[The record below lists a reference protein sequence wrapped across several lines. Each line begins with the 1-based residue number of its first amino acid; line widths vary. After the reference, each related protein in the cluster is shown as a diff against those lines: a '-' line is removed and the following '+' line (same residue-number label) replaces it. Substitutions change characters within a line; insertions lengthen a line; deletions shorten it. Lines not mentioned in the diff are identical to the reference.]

1 MIFEERQI
9 EKNNFS
15 SRAIFLFIL
24 VGVSFLAV
32 LFQVFALQ
40 VSSYSSY
47 ELAALKNKNYAV
59 PIQPLRGEIL
69 DRKGRT
75 IVRNEP
81 TFDLIT
87 QPDLIDNPE
96 SFLKLIKP
104 VIYLSETEEAQYLKK
119 FKQKAFVNKELV
131 LKKNLTEEEIARFNV
146 RSFNFKNAFID
157 KRYRRISEHPK
168 VFSHVLGYTSK
179 SDNQYDLSM
188 DIPRSH
194 WADAELTYASGLIQG
209 KTGLE
214 ETYNQHLLGK
224 HGTRIYEINSRGR
237 LVKTLEYN
245 SPEKGLDLY
254 THLDIEA
261 QISAAK
267 ALGDRKGAV
276 VAIDLQSGGIN
287 VLYSAP
293 NYSINKL
300 SNGISI
306 EEFQG
311 LIQDPDKPFFNRALQ
326 GRYPPASTIKPAI
339 GMFGLTNKLINWREE
354 IDDPGFFTLP
364 ENGRIY
370 RGWKKGGHNNVNL
383 KKALMVSSNTYFF
396 KLAYQSDIKD
406 LASYFSLFGFGNKVC
421 RDCFDEDAAFVP
433 SPEWKYK
440 NFNVPWFT
448 GDTVNIGVG
457 QGYLVAT
464 PMQLANYISIL
475 ANKGNLLS
483 PSIVKVDGQNL
494 DINKN
499 QKVALSN
506 QDWAKM
512 HDALTAVIENDFGT
526 ARSIRNLKNFQVA
539 GKSGT
544 AELVSLDSKEAYLEV
559 RDTELLR
566 DHSIIIA
573 FGPMPNPQ
581 YAVSV
586 VIENG
591 ESGGAVAGPVA
602 IEVLKSLLNEQ

>member
-1 MIFEERQI
+1 MIFEERQV

-15 SRAIFLFIL
+15 SRAVFLFTL
-24 VGVSFLAV
+24 VGACFLAV

-40 VSSYSSY
+40 VSSYTSY
-47 ELAALKNKNYAV
+47 ELAALNNKNYAV

-69 DRKGRT
+69 DRNGLV

-87 QPDLIDNPE
+87 QPDLINQPE
-96 SFLKLIKP
+96 LFLELIKP
-104 VIYLSETEEAQYLKK
+104 VIYLSETEEAAYLKK
-119 FKQKAFVNKELV
+119 FKEKAFVNKELV
-131 LKKNLTEEEIARFNV
+131 LKRNLSAEEIARFNV

-157 KRYRRISEHPK
+157 KRHRRISEYPQI
-168 VFSHVLGYTSK
+168 FSHVLGYTSR

-194 WADAELTYASGLIQG
+194 WADAELTYANGLIHG

-214 ETYNQHLLGK
+214 ETYNNYLLGT

-237 LVKTLEYN
+237 LVKTLGYDP
-245 SPEKGLDLY
+245 PEEGLDLH

-300 SNGISI
+300 SNGMSVK
-306 EEFQG
+306 EFQD

-339 GMFGLTNKLINWREE
+339 GMFGLSNNLINWKEE
-354 IDDPGFFTLP
+354 VDDPGFFTLP

-370 RGWKKGGHNNVNL
+370 RGWREGGHKNVNL

-406 LASYFSLFGFGNKVC
+406 LSSYFSLFGFGNRVC
-421 RDCFDEDAAFVP
+421 EDCFDEDPAFVP

-475 ANKGNLLS
+475 ANKGSLPA
-483 PSIVKVDGQNL
+483 PSIVMVEDKKLKRSKSQGVT
-494 DINKN
+494 
-499 QKVALSN
+499 LS
-506 QDWAKM
+506 QEDWAKM
-512 HDALTAVIENDFGT
+512 HNALTGVIENDFGT

-544 AELVSLDSKEAYLEV
+544 AELVSLDSKEAYIEV

-573 FGPMPNPQ
+573 FGPMPNPK

>member
-1 MIFEERQI
+1 MIFEERQV

-15 SRAIFLFIL
+15 SRAVFLFTL
-24 VGVSFLAV
+24 VGACFLAV

-40 VSSYSSY
+40 VSSYTSY
-47 ELAALKNKNYAV
+47 ELAALNNKNYAV

-69 DRKGRT
+69 DRNGLA

-87 QPDLIDNPE
+87 QPDLINKPE
-96 SFLKLIKP
+96 LFLELIKP
-104 VIYLSETEEAQYLKK
+104 VIHLSETEEAAYLKK
-119 FKQKAFVNKELV
+119 FKEKAFVNKELV
-131 LKKNLTEEEIARFNV
+131 LKKNLSSEEIARFNV

-157 KRYRRISEHPK
+157 KRHRRISEYPQI
-168 VFSHVLGYTSK
+168 FSHVLGYTSR

-194 WADAELTYASGLIQG
+194 WADAELTYANGLIHG

-214 ETYNQHLLGK
+214 ETYNNYLLGT

-237 LVKTLEYN
+237 LVKTLGYDP
-245 SPEKGLDLY
+245 PEKGLDLH

-300 SNGISI
+300 SNGISVK
-306 EEFQG
+306 EFQD

-339 GMFGLTNKLINWREE
+339 GMFGLSNNLINWKEE
-354 IDDPGFFTLP
+354 VDDPGFFTLP

-370 RGWKKGGHNNVNL
+370 RGWREGGHKNVNL

-406 LASYFSLFGFGNKVC
+406 LSSYFSLFGFGNRVC
-421 RDCFDEDAAFVP
+421 EDCFDEDPAFVP

-475 ANKGNLLS
+475 ANKGSLPA
-483 PSIVKVDGQNL
+483 PSIVMVEDKKLKSSKSQGVT
-494 DINKN
+494 
-499 QKVALSN
+499 LS
-506 QDWAKM
+506 QEDWTKM
-512 HDALTAVIENDFGT
+512 HNALTAVIENDFGT

-544 AELVSLDSKEAYLEV
+544 AELVSLDSKEAYMEV

-573 FGPMPNPQ
+573 FGPMPNPK

>member
-1 MIFEERQI
+1 MIFEERQV

-15 SRAIFLFIL
+15 SRAIFLFVL
-24 VGVSFLAV
+24 VGACFVAV

-40 VSSYSSY
+40 VSSYNSY
-47 ELAALKNKNYAV
+47 ELAALNNKNYAV

-69 DRKGRT
+69 DRKGFA

-87 QPDLIDNPE
+87 KPDLIEQPE
-96 SFLKLIKP
+96 LFLELIKP
-104 VIYLSETEEAQYLKK
+104 VIFLSEIEEAAYLKK
-119 FKQKAFVNKELV
+119 FKEKAFVNKELV
-131 LKKNLTEEEIARFNV
+131 LKKNLTAEEIARFNV
-146 RSFNFKNAFID
+146 RSFKFKNAFID
-157 KRYRRISEHPK
+157 KRHRRISKYPQI
-168 VFSHVLGYTSK
+168 FSHVLGYTSR
-179 SDNQYDLSM
+179 SDSQYDLSM

-194 WADAELTYASGLIQG
+194 WADAELTYANGLIQG

-214 ETYNQHLLGK
+214 ETYNDHLLGT
-224 HGTRIYEINSRGR
+224 HGKRIYEINSRGR
-237 LVKTLEYN
+237 LVKTLGYHP
-245 SPEKGLDLY
+245 PENGLDLH

-267 ALGDRKGAV
+267 GLGNRKGAV
-276 VAIDLQSGGIN
+276 VAIDLKSGGIN

-300 SNGISI
+300 SNGMSVK
-306 EEFQG
+306 EFQD

-339 GMFGLTNKLINWREE
+339 GMFGLSNNLINWNEE

-370 RGWKKGGHNNVNL
+370 RGWKKGGHKNVNL

-406 LASYFSLFGFGNKVC
+406 LASYFSLFGFGSRVC
-421 RDCFDEDAAFVP
+421 RDCFDEDPAFVP

-440 NFNVPWFT
+440 NFNIPWFT

-464 PMQLANYISIL
+464 PIQLANYISIL
-475 ANKGNLLS
+475 ANKGSLPQPTVMKITDKNLEARSKNATLS
-483 PSIVKVDGQNL
+483 KE
-494 DINKN
+494 
-499 QKVALSN
+499 
-506 QDWAKM
+506 DWAKM
-512 HDALTAVIENDFGT
+512 HNALTAVIESDFGT

-602 IEVLKSLLNEQ
+602 IEVLKSLLNE

>member
-1 MIFEERQI
+1 MIFEERQV

-15 SRAIFLFIL
+15 SRAIFLFTL
-24 VGVSFLAV
+24 VGACFLAV

-40 VSSYSSY
+40 VSSYTSY
-47 ELAALKNKNYAV
+47 ELAALNNKNYAV

-69 DRKGRT
+69 DRNGLV

-87 QPDLIDNPE
+87 QPDLINQPE
-96 SFLKLIKP
+96 LFLELIKP
-104 VIYLSETEEAQYLKK
+104 VIYLSETEEAAYLKK
-119 FKQKAFVNKELV
+119 FSEKAFVNKELV
-131 LKKNLTEEEIARFNV
+131 LKRNLSAEEIARFNV

-157 KRYRRISEHPK
+157 KRHRRVSEYPK
-168 VFSHVLGYTSK
+168 IFSHVLGYTSR

-194 WADAELTYASGLIQG
+194 WADAELTYANGLIHG

-214 ETYNQHLLGK
+214 ETYNNYLLGT

-237 LVKTLEYN
+237 LVKTLGYD
-245 SPEKGLDLY
+245 SPEKGLDLH

-300 SNGISI
+300 SNGMSVK
-306 EEFQG
+306 EFQD

-339 GMFGLTNKLINWREE
+339 GMFGLSNNLINWKEE
-354 IDDPGFFTLP
+354 VDDPGFFTLP

-370 RGWKKGGHNNVNL
+370 RGWREGGHKNVNL

-406 LASYFSLFGFGNKVC
+406 LSSYFSLFGFGNKVC
-421 RDCFDEDAAFVP
+421 EDCFDEDPAFVP

-475 ANKGNLLS
+475 ANKGSLPA
-483 PSIVKVDGQNL
+483 PSIVMVEDKKLKSSKSQGVT
-494 DINKN
+494 
-499 QKVALSN
+499 LS
-506 QDWAKM
+506 QEDWTKM
-512 HDALTAVIENDFGT
+512 HNALTAVIENDFGT

-544 AELVSLDSKEAYLEV
+544 AELVSLDSKEAYMEV

-573 FGPMPNPQ
+573 FGPMPNPK

>member
-1 MIFEERQI
+1 MIFEERQV

-15 SRAIFLFIL
+15 SRAIFLFLL
-24 VGVSFLAV
+24 VGVCFLAV

-40 VSSYSSY
+40 VSSYNSY
-47 ELAALKNKNYAV
+47 ELAALNNKNYAV

-69 DRKGRT
+69 DRKGFA
-75 IVRNEP
+75 IVRNQP

-87 QPDLIDNPE
+87 KPDLIEQPE
-96 SFLKLIKP
+96 LFLELIKP
-104 VIYLSETEEAQYLKK
+104 VIFLSEIEEAAYLKK
-119 FKQKAFVNKELV
+119 FKEKAFVNKELV
-131 LKKNLTEEEIARFNV
+131 LKKNLTAEEIARFNV
-146 RSFNFKNAFID
+146 RSFKFKNAFID
-157 KRYRRISEHPK
+157 KRHRRISEYPQI
-168 VFSHVLGYTSK
+168 FSHVLGYTSR

-194 WADAELTYASGLIQG
+194 WADAELTYANGLIQG

-214 ETYNQHLLGK
+214 ETYNDHLLGT
-224 HGTRIYEINSRGR
+224 HGKRIYEINSRGR
-237 LVKTLEYN
+237 LVKTLGYHP
-245 SPEKGLDLY
+245 PENGLDLH

-267 ALGDRKGAV
+267 GLGNRKGAV
-276 VAIDLQSGGIN
+276 VAIDLKSGGIN

-300 SNGISI
+300 SNGMSVK
-306 EEFQG
+306 EFQD

-339 GMFGLTNKLINWREE
+339 GMFGLSNNLINWNEE

-370 RGWKKGGHNNVNL
+370 RGWKKGGHKNVNL

-406 LASYFSLFGFGNKVC
+406 LASYFSLFGFGSRVC
-421 RDCFDEDAAFVP
+421 RDCFDEDPAFVP

-440 NFNVPWFT
+440 NFNIPWFT

-464 PMQLANYISIL
+464 PIQLANYISIL
-475 ANKGNLLS
+475 ANKGSLPQPTVMKITDKNLEARSKNATLS
-483 PSIVKVDGQNL
+483 KE
-494 DINKN
+494 
-499 QKVALSN
+499 
-506 QDWAKM
+506 DWAKM
-512 HDALTAVIENDFGT
+512 HNALTAVIESDFGT

-539 GKSGT
+539 GK
-544 AELVSLDSKEAYLEV
+544 
-559 RDTELLR
+559 
-566 DHSIIIA
+566 
-573 FGPMPNPQ
+573 
-581 YAVSV
+581 
-586 VIENG
+586 
-591 ESGGAVAGPVA
+591 
-602 IEVLKSLLNEQ
+602 

>member
-104 VIYLSETEEAQYLKK
+104 VIYLSETEEVQYLKK

-146 RSFNFKNAFID
+146 RSFDFKNAFID

-168 VFSHVLGYTSK
+168 VFSHVLGYTSR

>member
-1 MIFEERQI
+1 MIFEERQV

-15 SRAIFLFIL
+15 SRAIFLFVL
-24 VGVSFLAV
+24 VGACFVAV

-40 VSSYSSY
+40 VSSYNSY
-47 ELAALKNKNYAV
+47 ELAALNNKNYAV

-69 DRKGRT
+69 DRKGFA

-87 QPDLIDNPE
+87 KPDLIEQPE
-96 SFLKLIKP
+96 LFLELIKP
-104 VIYLSETEEAQYLKK
+104 VIFLSEIEEAAYLKK
-119 FKQKAFVNKELV
+119 FKEKAFVNKELV
-131 LKKNLTEEEIARFNV
+131 LKKNLTAEEIARFNV

-157 KRYRRISEHPK
+157 KRHRRISEYPQI
-168 VFSHVLGYTSK
+168 FSHVLGYTSR

-194 WADAELTYASGLIQG
+194 WADAELTYANGLIQG

-214 ETYNQHLLGK
+214 ETYNDHLLGT
-224 HGTRIYEINSRGR
+224 HGKRIYEINSRGR
-237 LVKTLEYN
+237 LVKTVGYHP
-245 SPEKGLDLY
+245 PENGLDLH

-267 ALGDRKGAV
+267 GLGNRKGAV
-276 VAIDLQSGGIN
+276 VAIDLKSGGIN

-300 SNGISI
+300 SNGMSVK
-306 EEFQG
+306 EFQD

-339 GMFGLTNKLINWREE
+339 GMFGLSNNLINWSEE

-370 RGWKKGGHNNVNL
+370 RGWKKGGHKNVNL

-406 LASYFSLFGFGNKVC
+406 LASYFSLFGFGSRVC
-421 RDCFDEDAAFVP
+421 RDCFDEDPAFVP

-440 NFNVPWFT
+440 NFNIPWFT

-457 QGYLVAT
+457 QGYAT
-464 PMQLANYISIL
+464 IL
-475 ANKGNLLS
+475 ER
-483 PSIVKVDGQNL
+483 V
-494 DINKN
+494 
-499 QKVALSN
+499 
-506 QDWAKM
+506 
-512 HDALTAVIENDFGT
+512 
-526 ARSIRNLKNFQVA
+526 
-539 GKSGT
+539 
-544 AELVSLDSKEAYLEV
+544 
-559 RDTELLR
+559 
-566 DHSIIIA
+566 
-573 FGPMPNPQ
+573 
-581 YAVSV
+581 
-586 VIENG
+586 
-591 ESGGAVAGPVA
+591 
-602 IEVLKSLLNEQ
+602 

>member
-15 SRAIFLFIL
+15 SRAIFLFML
-24 VGVSFLAV
+24 LGACFLAV

-40 VSSYSSY
+40 VSSYNSY
-47 ELAALKNKNYAV
+47 ELAALNNKNYAV

-69 DRKGRT
+69 DRKGFAL
-75 IVRNEP
+75 VRNEP

-87 QPDLIDNPE
+87 KPDLIKQPE
-96 SFLKLIKP
+96 LFLELIKP
-104 VIYLSETEEAQYLKK
+104 VIYLSEIEEAAYLKK
-119 FKQKAFVNKELV
+119 FQEKAFVNKELV
-131 LKKNLTEEEIARFNV
+131 LKKNLTAKEIARFSV
-146 RSFNFKNAFID
+146 RSFNFKNVFIG
-157 KRYRRISEHPK
+157 KRHRRISGYPQI
-168 VFSHVLGYTSK
+168 FSHVLGYTSR

-194 WADAELTYASGLIQG
+194 WADAELTYANGLIQG

-214 ETYNQHLLGK
+214 ETYDDHLLGA
-224 HGTRIYEINSRGR
+224 HGERIYEINSRGR
-237 LVKTLEYN
+237 LVKTLEYKP
-245 SPEKGLDLY
+245 PENGLDLH

-267 ALGDRKGAV
+267 GLGNRKGAV
-276 VAIDLQSGGIN
+276 VAIDLKSGGIN

-293 NYSINKL
+293 SYSINKL
-300 SNGISI
+300 SNGIAV
-306 EEFQG
+306 EEFQD

-326 GRYPPASTIKPAI
+326 GRYPPASTIKPAV
-339 GMFGLTNKLINWREE
+339 GMFGLSNNLINWNEE

-370 RGWKKGGHNNVNL
+370 RGWKKGGHKNVNL

-406 LASYFSLFGFGNKVC
+406 LASYFSLFGFGNRVC
-421 RDCFDEDAAFVP
+421 RDCFDEDPAFVP

-440 NFNVPWFT
+440 NFNIPWFT

-464 PMQLANYISIL
+464 PIQLANYIAIL
-475 ANKGNLLS
+475 ANKGSLPQPTLIKDTNMSIESRSKSATLS
-483 PSIVKVDGQNL
+483 KE
-494 DINKN
+494 
-499 QKVALSN
+499 
-506 QDWAKM
+506 DWAKM
-512 HDALTAVIENDFGT
+512 HDAMTAVIESDFGT
-526 ARSIRNLKNFQVA
+526 ARSIRDLKNFKVA

-559 RDTELLR
+559 RDTESLR

-573 FGPMPNPQ
+573 FGPMPNPK

-602 IEVLKSLLNEQ
+602 IEVLKSLLNE